1 MSGTIRKSTSR
12 GPSGEDYEEYDYEQ
26 YRGNAQPGRTT
37 SCGESCQAGNRRC
50 SAAPQSLAS
59 QSAASQSAAS
69 PVEAKR
75 GQLRRELSCASQA
88 CCGMMEGETR
98 RGHLRGSKVPGLAT
112 CVKEIFAH
120 FRRFNQ
126 NGLHTAQVESA
137 LRRTRAAACQISR
150 GLSLFP
156 NVARGW

>member
-37 SCGESCQAGNRRC
+37 SCGESCQAGNRGC
-50 SAAPQSLAS
+50 SAAPQ
-59 QSAASQSAAS
+59 
-69 PVEAKR
+69 VEAER
-75 GQLRRELSCASQA
+75 GQLRRELSCASNA

-120 FRRFNQ
+120 FRRFTQ
-126 NGLHTAQVESA
+126 NGLHAAQVESA
-137 LRRTRAAACQISR
+137 LRRARAAACQISR
-150 GLSLFP
+150 DLSLFP